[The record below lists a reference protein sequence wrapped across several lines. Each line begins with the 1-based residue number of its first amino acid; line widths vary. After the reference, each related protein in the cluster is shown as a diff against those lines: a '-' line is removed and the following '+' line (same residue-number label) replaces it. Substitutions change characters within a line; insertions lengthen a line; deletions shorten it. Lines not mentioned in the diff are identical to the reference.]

1 MRNILFRILF
11 LWCLLLTAL
20 VAEAAPVD
28 VVAARK
34 KAAAVLSVRSARTV
48 VTGDVSLDYT
58 AAHGYLFSNA
68 DNFVLIAADDGLPDV
83 LGYGTKGEGP
93 LPLALQGYLD
103 AAKHARDIET
113 EKVRAV
119 APLLPFVRHQKAPYN
134 NNCPLY
140 KNSQGVVTH
149 YRCLVGCVAT
159 ALEEVISYYRREVVL
174 QDTLHGWETPQY
186 VIDDVLPGTK
196 VDCRLIRNNYDVD
209 DYTPEEADAVA
220 RLSYYCGVAAHM
232 RWGLEASGANIR
244 NLVKPMQRAFGYP
257 YVKCLDSYEYAP
269 ADWLQLVRNELYAA
283 RPVLYTAFD
292 MWIRGHAFVVD
303 GLDEAGFFH
312 VNWGYGGSY
321 DGYFR
326 LDVLNFN
333 EPLYDQTVSG
343 SEAGFFCNH
352 QLLLLCPDPVDE
364 NLPQPM
370 ERDGME
376 IAIDSITVDRPAETG
391 KRTPMTVYFR
401 NATDR
406 PLTTPFE
413 FFTNAPEDTTIFEQ
427 ADFIALCGTILA
439 PYEQRKMRIHADF
452 TQTGQRLLRVSS
464 DGDTVCY
471 ERPVTVVKG
480 MPAQLTFNIAEVS
493 FPESDRALVTLQ
505 VSNAAGAGYGGQEV
519 IYEAGPGTPDVM
531 KDGVR
536 HSRHI
541 YVDAGTTL
549 TDTASFRGLQPGETY
564 TLLIRSPWK
573 IKTQTTFRVPLPQGV
588 GSVEVEPLSAVEWY
602 LPDGR
607 AISRPE
613 KQGIYLR
620 RRGNTMNKV
629 YIK

>member
-1 MRNILFRILF
+1 MKNLFRYLLI
-11 LWCLLLTAL
+11 LLLVWLPSLMA
-20 VAEAAPVD
+20 AAPVD
-28 VVAARK
+28 VHTARK
-34 KAAAVLSVRSARTV
+34 KAAEWLSARSARSV
-48 VTGDVSLDYT
+48 NRSALQLDK
-58 AAHGYLFSNA
+58 AAAGGYLFSNA
-68 DNFVLIAADDGLPDV
+68 TDFVLMAADDELPEV
-83 LGYGTKGEGP
+83 LAYGAKGEGT
-93 LPLALQGYLD
+93 LPLSLLGY
-103 AAKHARDIET
+103 IEAPKQPRYV
-113 EKVRAV
+113 ERKKVKAV

-134 NNCPLY
+134 NHCPLY
-140 KNSQGVVTH
+140 KDDNGEVTRYH
-149 YRCLVGCVAT
+149 CLVGCVAT

-174 QDTLHGWETPQY
+174 QDTLHGWETAQY
-186 VIDDVLPGTK
+186 VISDVLPGTK

-209 DYTPEEADAVA
+209 DYSEAEADAVS

-232 RWGLEASGANIR
+232 RWGIASSGANVR
-244 NLVKPMQRAFGYP
+244 NLVDPMQRAFGYP
-257 YVKCLDSYEYAP
+257 YVKYLDSYEYAP

-283 RPVLYTAFD
+283 RPVLYAAFD

-303 GLDEAGFFH
+303 GLDEDGFFH

-333 EPLYDQTVSG
+333 EPLYDQTISG

-352 QLLLLCPDPVDE
+352 QALLLCPDKVEE
-364 NLPQPM
+364 NLPQPL

-401 NATDR
+401 NTTDR

-413 FFTNAPEDTTIFEQ
+413 FFTNLPSDTAIFDQ

-439 PYEQRKMRIHADF
+439 PHEQRTMRIHADF
-452 TQTGQRLLRVSS
+452 SVTGSRLLRVSP

-471 ERPVTVVKG
+471 ERPVEVKQG
-480 MPAQLTFNIAEVS
+480 VPSQLTFDIVGVT
-493 FPESDRALVTLQ
+493 FPESDRALVTLHI
-505 VSNAAGAGYGGQEV
+505 SNAAGAGYGGQEL

-549 TDTASFRGLQPGETY
+549 TDTASFRGLQPGELY

-573 IKTQTTFRVPLPQGV
+573 VKTQTTFRMPFPQGI
-588 GSVEVEPLSAVEWY
+588 GGVEEENLPAERWY
-602 LPDGR
+602 RPDGQII
-607 AISRPE
+607 ARPAG
-613 KQGIYLR
+613 KGIYLR
-620 RRGNTMNKV
+620 KKENKTNKV